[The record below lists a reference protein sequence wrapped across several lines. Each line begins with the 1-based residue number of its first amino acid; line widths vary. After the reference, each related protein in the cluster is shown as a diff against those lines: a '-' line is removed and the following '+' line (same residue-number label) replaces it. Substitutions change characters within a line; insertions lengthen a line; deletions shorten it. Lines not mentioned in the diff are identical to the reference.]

1 MTSFRLVLSNL
12 RFYWRMHAGVL
23 VGTLIAAAILT
34 GALLVGDSVDHSLRR
49 HALLRLGDIHFALDA
64 GNRFFDEELAEG
76 LRERIE
82 SGVST
87 ALTLRG
93 MALFT
98 GDEGDKK
105 TQINQVNV
113 IGVDAG
119 FWALGASAPV
129 ELGAYETAI
138 NERLALAL
146 GAGEG
151 DEISLRIAK
160 PDLLS
165 RDAALSSRKEDPSTR
180 ALMTVKEILSDEHLG
195 RFSLAANQTTP
206 YNAFVDLPWLQEQ
219 VGLSRRANL
228 VLVGNGA
235 AEEQLES
242 ALAQSWQPEQVGVR
256 LRGHSAG
263 TVQLET
269 ERIFLDPAM
278 ADAALELPGAVGTLT
293 YLVNSIAKGDRATPY
308 SFAVAGPAPEGMRDG
323 EAVINRWLAG
333 QLGAGPGDELTVAYY
348 ELLASNEFVEKER
361 TFAVHRVAEMDEFV
375 IEKDLA
381 PQFPGLSEVESCAD
395 WDIGMPMDEELLKDE
410 ANEAYWEEY
419 GQTPKI
425 VLTLAAGQELW
436 GNRFGNLMAVRYS
449 EGGYSEADVREAL
462 KNLVDPDDIGL
473 FFVPARRNALDAVA
487 QAMDLG
493 GLFLGMSFFLILSAI
508 ILTSLL
514 FVFGVQQRA
523 AEVGTLIALGFRPG
537 RVRRLFLAEAVAIA
551 VVGAA
556 GGAWLGTAY
565 TQILLFALRQYWQ
578 GAVAHA
584 SIIYHADAGTILE
597 GAAISVVCSLAA
609 LSLAMWRQT
618 RRPTRELLAMDFT
631 QDLLAPGRRR
641 LPGWWLPL
649 CGLIL
654 SVAVVVYVQ
663 VAEVDN
669 VVMPFFGV
677 GSLLLVS
684 GLGFCR
690 FCLARWGAEESED
703 APTLLRVAVQNASRR
718 RGRSLSVVALL
729 ATGCFLVLAVST
741 MQEDLASHA
750 DERWS
755 GTGGFE
761 LFAEATVPLTE
772 DPAARLDEPGVEAV
786 SIRVRDGDDASCLN
800 LNYAQTPRLLG
811 VNVEELSE
819 RAAFLPKNV
828 DENFWDLLN
837 KNLPDGVVPALVG
850 DTDTVMWGLKKKVGV
865 ERGDVLE
872 YRDEAGRDVSVKL
885 VGALP
890 MRLSVFQGTVLI
902 SDEAFTRLY
911 PSEGGFRMFLVDTP
925 ADARHETAV
934 RLNAEFDRFGMDAIP
949 AVERLQ
955 QFYVVESTYL
965 AMFLV
970 LGGLGMIL
978 GSVAMGVV
986 VLRNL
991 VERRREIAML
1001 RAMGFRQGV
1010 LFRLFF
1016 AEYGLLFLMG
1026 LAVGGVAAAVSMV
1039 PAVTSS
1045 ASDISLGLQAAVLG
1059 IVVLTGMSCIV
1070 LALFIGLGK
1079 GGFTA
1084 LRDE

>member
-1 MTSFRLVLSNL
+1 MGSFRLVLRSL
-12 RFYWRMHAGVL
+12 RFYWRTHVGVL

-34 GALLVGDSVDHSLRR
+34 GALLVGDSVDHSLRQ
-49 HALLRLGDIHFALDA
+49 HALLRLGKIHFALDA
-64 GNRFFDEELAEG
+64 GNRFFDEDLAEG
-76 LRERIE
+76 LQEHLE
-82 SGVST
+82 GNVSA

-93 MALFT
+93 MALFA
-98 GDEGDKK
+98 GSEGGKR

-119 FWALGASAPV
+119 FWEFGPGAAV

-146 GAGEG
+146 GVGAG
-151 DEISLRIAK
+151 DEISLRVAK

-165 RDAALSSRKEDPSTR
+165 RDAALSSRAEEPSTR
-180 ALMTVKEILSDEHLG
+180 ALMTVEEVLPDEHLG
-195 RFSLAANQTTP
+195 RFSLAANQATP
-206 YNAFVDLPWLQEQ
+206 YNAFVNLEWLQEQ
-219 VGLSRRANL
+219 VELSQRANL
-228 VLVGNGA
+228 VLVGAGA
-235 AEEQLES
+235 TQNELEQTLS
-242 ALAQSWQPEQVGVR
+242 HSWQPEHVGVR
-256 LRGHSAG
+256 LRRHSND
-263 TVQLET
+263 TLQLET
-269 ERIFLDPAM
+269 DHIFLDPAM
-278 ADAALELPGAVGTLT
+278 ADAALKIPGAAGTLT
-293 YLVNSIAKGDRATPY
+293 YLVNSISKGDRSTPY
-308 SFAVAGPAPEGMRDG
+308 SFAVAGPAPEGMQDD
-323 EAVINRWLAG
+323 EVVINRWLAD
-333 QLGAGPGDELTVAYY
+333 QLGAVPGDELTVAYY
-348 ELLASNEFVEKER
+348 ELLPSNEFVEKER
-361 TFAVHRVAEMDEFV
+361 AFAVHRVAEMDEFV

-381 PQFPGLSEVESCAD
+381 PQFPGLSDVESCAD
-395 WDIGMPMDEELLKDE
+395 WDIGMPMNEELLKD
-410 ANEAYWEEY
+410 APNEVYWEEY

-449 EGGYSEADVREAL
+449 ASTYSETEIREAL
-462 KNLVDPDDIGL
+462 TSLVDPGDIGL
-473 FFVPARRNALDAVA
+473 FFVPVRQNALDAVS

-493 GLFLGMSFFLILSAI
+493 GLFLGMSFFLIISAI

-523 AEVGTLIALGFRPG
+523 TEVGILIALGFRPG
-537 RVRRLFLAEAVAIA
+537 RVRRLFLAEAVVIA
-551 VVGAA
+551 VLGAV

-565 TQILLFALRQYWQ
+565 TRVLLFALSRFWQ

-584 SIIYHADAGTILE
+584 SIMYHADAGTIFE
-597 GAAISVVCSLAA
+597 GAGISVVCSLAA
-609 LSLAMWRQT
+609 LSVAMWRQT
-618 RRPTRELLAMDFT
+618 RHPARELLAMDFT
-631 QDLLAPGRRR
+631 QDLLKPGRRR
-641 LPGWWLPL
+641 LPGWWLPV
-649 CGLIL
+649 CGLVL
-654 SVAVVVYVQ
+654 SVSLVVYVQ

-669 VVMPFFGV
+669 VVLPFFGV

-684 GLGFCR
+684 GLAFCR
-690 FCLARWGAEESED
+690 SCLARWGAEKGED
-703 APTLLRVAVQNASRR
+703 PPTLWKVALHNASRR

-729 ATGCFLVLAVST
+729 ATGSFLVLAVST

-750 DERWS
+750 GERWS

-772 DPAARLDEPGVEAV
+772 NPAARLDEPGLEAV

-800 LNYAQTPRLLG
+800 LNHAQTPRLLG
-811 VNVEELSE
+811 VNVQELSE
-819 RAAFLPKNV
+819 KAAFLPRDT
-828 DENFWDLLN
+828 DENLWDLLN
-837 KNLPDGVVPALVG
+837 LSLPDGVVPALVG
-850 DTDTVMWGLKKKVGV
+850 DTDTLMWGLKKKVGV

-872 YRDEAGRDVSVKL
+872 YRDDAGRDVSVKL

-890 MRLSVFQGTVLI
+890 MRLSVFQGTILI

-911 PSEGGFRMFLVDTP
+911 PSEDGFRMFLIDTP
-925 ADARHETAV
+925 PETQHETAT
-934 RLNAEFDRFGMDAIP
+934 RLNTEFDRFGIDAVP

-978 GSVAMGVV
+978 GSAAMGVV

-991 VERRREIAML
+991 LERRREIAML
-1001 RAMGFRQGV
+1001 RAVGFRQRV
-1010 LFRLFF
+1010 LFRIFLT
-1016 AEYGLLFLMG
+1016 EYGLLLFMG

-1059 IVVLTGMSCIV
+1059 VVVLTGAGCIALAV
-1070 LALFIGLGK
+1070 LVGLGK
-1079 GGFTA
+1079 GDLTA